1 MKQWSLGALVISE
14 GVLPLCSLLILGM
27 HTPFP
32 ESMSHTRPGTKN
44 LVCGLSISLCTA
56 GRRRVGGW
64 GRGRRALRAQGSV
77 SPDPGP
83 PEAWIDDTLI
93 LEVWD
98 PERWGVVRRGGCEGP
113 GLPTWSLGRKTCETR
128 FQIL

>member
-1 MKQWSLGALVISE
+1 M
-14 GVLPLCSLLILGM
+14 
-27 HTPFP
+27 
-32 ESMSHTRPGTKN
+32 
-44 LVCGLSISLCTA
+44 
-56 GRRRVGGW
+56 
-64 GRGRRALRAQGSV
+64 GRRALRAQGSV

-113 GLPTWSLGRKTCETR
+113 GLPTWSLGRKTCATGRWEASMWRELVLPKWRSRTGR
-128 FQIL
+128 RKLARLGKAASNNPFPY

>member
-1 MKQWSLGALVISE
+1 MKDLWGPSL
-14 GVLPLCSLLILGM
+14 VLSAHPGDTHSIPRVHEPHMSRHQEPGLWAQHLPVHCGQEKGWGLGM
-27 HTPFP
+27 
-32 ESMSHTRPGTKN
+32 
-44 LVCGLSISLCTA
+44 
-56 GRRRVGGW
+56 
-64 GRGRRALRAQGSV
+64 GRRALRAQGSV

>member
-1 MKQWSLGALVISE
+1 MSRHQEPGLWAQH
-14 GVLPLCSLLILGM
+14 LPVHCGQEKGWGLGM
-27 HTPFP
+27 
-32 ESMSHTRPGTKN
+32 
-44 LVCGLSISLCTA
+44 
-56 GRRRVGGW
+56 
-64 GRGRRALRAQGSV
+64 GRRALRAQGSV

-98 PERWGVVRRGGCEGP
+98 PKRWGVVRRGGCEGP